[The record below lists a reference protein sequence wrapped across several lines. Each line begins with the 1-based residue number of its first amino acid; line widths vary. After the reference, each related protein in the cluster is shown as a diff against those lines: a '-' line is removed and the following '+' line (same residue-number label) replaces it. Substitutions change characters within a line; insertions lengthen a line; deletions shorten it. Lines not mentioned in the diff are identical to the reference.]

1 MFSKAARWSSSHRY
15 IQAIVFSKGSYS
27 IGLNSSLLY
36 QITFHHTCSL
46 LITRDISGCFLGGGN
61 HFLSCIFVGH
71 AYKISLPLSGSL
83 SPHVFLGAGQP
94 RRRAEFASVVF
105 RSCILSHGIPDR
117 SPYIHTLWCFFSF
130 SPSLSV
136 SSPFFFVS
144 EGSVPQNHW
153 LPHLD

>member
-1 MFSKAARWSSSHRY
+1 MPTKS
-15 IQAIVFSKGSYS
+15 
-27 IGLNSSLLY
+27 
-36 QITFHHTCSL
+36 
-46 LITRDISGCFLGGGN
+46 
-61 HFLSCIFVGH
+61 
-71 AYKISLPLSGSL
+71 SLPLSGSL

-117 SPYIHTLWCFFSF
+117 SPYIHTLWCFLSF

-136 SSPFFFVS
+136 SSPLFFVS

-153 LPHLD
+153 LPHLVICFSQCVGKAVSRMYIFKVAFS